1 MEIKATTQNARVA
14 VSIMQ
19 ITGKIDSLTHSDFQ
33 KQADELIDN
42 SARFILVDFAHVE
55 YISSAGLRVLHNIFN
70 KLRTLHQ
77 DVNDDELRK
86 KMSTGGYKSPYI
98 KVANLSSQIRE
109 IFEIS
114 GFETYIEV
122 FDDTDKALASFS

>member
-33 KQADELIDN
+33 KQADELVDN
-42 SARFILVDFAHVE
+42 GARFILVDFAHVE